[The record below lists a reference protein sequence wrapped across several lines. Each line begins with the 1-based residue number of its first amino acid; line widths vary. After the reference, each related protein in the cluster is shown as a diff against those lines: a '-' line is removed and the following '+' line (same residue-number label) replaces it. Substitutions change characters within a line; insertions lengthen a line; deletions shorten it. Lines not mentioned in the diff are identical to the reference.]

1 MLNANKQFLQISP
14 WYGLSARRLN
24 SFEKNIIMT
33 TYSSPKATINIPATM
48 SLLVI
53 LLLASM
59 GVFAQQ
65 AIVTG
70 AVPQDLFGKSIKL
83 TLINYETR
91 NDKVVQEVQIG
102 HDGKF
107 ALTIPLKEP
116 EIYDL
121 GVDNSSLLQVLA
133 KPGDKIDLKINK
145 GLIEVT
151 GSKETQ
157 YLIDYES
164 NRKKLFKKYLQ
175 RAIDSS
181 AVAVKTGNAEAIEY
195 WNVEHERA
203 SQNYKAELA
212 QWVEQPFFI
221 NSLAAIDHS
230 MRWNSE
236 ADTALMDQM
245 VSFFQKNYP
254 NYDLT
259 RQLVNKV
266 NATKRIAIGAIAPG
280 FVSNDS
286 AGKKIDLDRY
296 RGKYTFV
303 EFWASWCAPCRE
315 ESPTLVRL
323 YNEYKDKGFSILSVS
338 IDTDTTQWK
347 KAIRQDGYT
356 WDNVGDLNG
365 YGGPTAALYTV
376 TAIPNSFLLDKNGR
390 IIAKN
395 LRGKVLER
403 KLAELMK

>member
-1 MLNANKQFLQISP
+1 MLKFIC
-14 WYGLSARRLN
+14 
-24 SFEKNIIMT
+24 KKIIMLA
-33 TYSSPKATINIPATM
+33 YSSPKAKSIFIFL
-48 SLLVI
+48 LLVTT
-53 LLLASM
+53 
-59 GVFAQQ
+59 GVSAQQ

-70 AVPQDLFGKSIKL
+70 TVPTDLSGKSLKL

-91 NDKVVQEVQIG
+91 DDKVVQEATIAQ
-102 HDGKF
+102 DGKF

-121 GVDNSSLLQVLA
+121 GVDNASLVQVLA
-133 KPGDKIDLKINK
+133 KPGDNIQLTISKDGIQ
-145 GLIEVT
+145 VT
-151 GSKETQ
+151 GSRETQ
-157 YLIDYES
+157 YLVDYET
-164 NRKKLFKKYLQ
+164 NRKIVFNKYLK
-175 RAIDSS
+175 RTYDSS
-181 AVAVKTGNAEAIEY
+181 AVAVKSGDKERIEY
-195 WNVEHERA
+195 WNTEHEKA

-221 NSLAAIDHS
+221 NSLAAVHHS
-230 MRWNSE
+230 IRWNPE
-236 ADTALMDQM
+236 TDTALMNQM
-245 VSFFQKNYP
+245 VSIYEKKYP

-280 FVSNDS
+280 FVSIDS
-286 AGKKIDLDRY
+286 TGKKFDLNGD
-296 RGKYTFV
+296 RGKYTLV

-323 YNEYKDKGFSILSVS
+323 YNDYKDKGFTILSVS
-338 IDTDTTQWK
+338 IDKNTTQWK

-356 WDNVGDLNG
+356 WENVCDLNG

-376 TAIPNSFLLDKNGR
+376 TAIPNSFLLDKDGR

-395 LRGKVLER
+395 LRGKVLES

>member
-1 MLNANKQFLQISP
+1 MGMLL
-14 WYGLSARRLN
+14 
-24 SFEKNIIMT
+24 
-33 TYSSPKATINIPATM
+33 
-48 SLLVI
+48 I
-53 LLLASM
+53 LLFVSI
-59 GVFAQQ
+59 GVSAQQ

-70 AVPQDLFGKSIKL
+70 TTSSEFFGRSIKL

-91 NDKVVQEVQIG
+91 NDKVVEEAPISQ
-102 HDGKF
+102 DGKF
-107 ALTIPLKEP
+107 TLTIKLKEP

-121 GVDNSSLLQVLA
+121 GVDNSSLVQVLA
-133 KPGDKIDLKINK
+133 KPGDKIALKINK
-145 GLIEVT
+145 DRIEVT

-157 YLIDYES
+157 YLIDYEA
-164 NRKKLFKKYLQ
+164 NRKIVFNKYL
-175 RAIDSS
+175 RRTYDSS
-181 AVAVKTGNAEAIEY
+181 AVAVKSADKARIEY
-195 WNVEHERA
+195 WNVEHEKA

-221 NSLAAIDHS
+221 NSLAAVHHS
-230 MRWNSE
+230 IRWNSE
-236 ADTALMDQM
+236 TDTTLMNQM
-245 VSFFQKNYP
+245 VSIFQQKYP

-280 FVSNDS
+280 FVSTDT
-286 AGKKIDLDRY
+286 AGKKVDLKDY

-303 EFWASWCAPCRE
+303 EFWASWCPPCRE

-323 YNEYKDKGFSILSVS
+323 YNQYKDKGFTILSVS
-338 IDTDTTQWK
+338 IDKNTAQWK
-347 KAIRQDGYT
+347 NAIRQDGYT
-356 WDNVGDLNG
+356 WGNVCDLNG

-395 LRGKVLER
+395 LRGKELES